1 MEDLGF
7 HVPSLVVYLINF
19 TILLSLLYVVGYKPI
34 LRMLDQ
40 RAESIKD
47 SVEMVDRVREEAA
60 AQQVEMQKQMEEGRQ
75 EGQAMLTQAR
85 EIAEKIRDEATS
97 KAKQEADDI
106 VAKARESVQKERD
119 EAIDQVRQHFAEIA
133 ILAAERVIDR
143 SLDGKT
149 HKDIIDKVLGESADL
164 NRS

>member
-60 AQQVEMQKQMEEGRQ
+60 AQQVEMQQQMEEGRQ

-85 EIAEKIRDEATS
+85 EIA
-97 KAKQEADDI
+97 
-106 VAKARESVQKERD
+106 
-119 EAIDQVRQHFAEIA
+119 
-133 ILAAERVIDR
+133 
-143 SLDGKT
+143 
-149 HKDIIDKVLGESADL
+149 
-164 NRS
+164 

>member
-60 AQQVEMQKQMEEGRQ
+60 AQQVEMQQQMEEGRQ

-85 EIAEKIRDEATS
+85 EIAEKI
-97 KAKQEADDI
+97 
-106 VAKARESVQKERD
+106 RD

>member
-60 AQQVEMQKQMEEGRQ
+60 AQQVEMQQQMEEGRQ
-75 EGQAMLTQAR
+75 EGQAMYTQAR
-85 EIAEKIRDEATS
+85 EIAEKN
-97 KAKQEADDI
+97 
-106 VAKARESVQKERD
+106 RD